1 MRKPNI
7 HGGGSKTNLNG
18 LSFEGRTDFIE
29 SLKNN
34 KDFKVV
40 KSGFLSEW
48 TEVKSEII
56 YKGQNFGFY
65 TEKHDFY
72 NFLESESV
80 DWRKLVSKKYLPDG
94 AFMNTV
100 NNKIY
105 IIEKKFQSSGG
116 SVDEK
121 LQTCDFKKK
130 IYEKLTAELNE
141 FNSVE
146 YYYLLNS
153 WFKQKQYD
161 DVKKYIDSVGC
172 KYFIEQIDLKDLG
185 IV

>member
-7 HGGGSKTNLNG
+7 YGGGSKTNLNG

-40 KSGFLSEW
+40 KSGFLSE
-48 TEVKSEII
+48 II
-56 YKGQNFGFY
+56 YKGQSFGFY

-72 NFLESESV
+72 KFLDSKSV

-94 AFMNTV
+94 VFMNKV

-105 IIEKKFQSSGG
+105 IIEKKFQSIGG

-130 IYEKLTAELNE
+130 IYENLIAPLNDFTAI
-141 FNSVE
+141 E
-146 YYYLLNS
+146 YYYLLNE
-153 WFKQKQYD
+153 WFQHKQYD
-161 DVKKYIDSVGC
+161 DVKKYINSVGC

>member
-18 LSFEGRTDFIE
+18 LTFEGRTDFIE

-34 KDFKVV
+34 KDFKVDTEN
-40 KSGFLSEW
+40 SFL
-48 TEVKSEII
+48 SEII
-56 YKGQNFGFY
+56 YKGQSFGFY

-72 NFLESESV
+72 KFLNSKSV
-80 DWRKLVSKKYLPDG
+80 DWEKLVSKKYLPDG
-94 AFMNTV
+94 VFINTV

-105 IIEKKFQSSGG
+105 IIEKKFQSGGG

-130 IYEKLTAELNE
+130 IYEQLTAELNE

-161 DVKKYIDSVGC
+161 DVKEYIDSVGC

>member
-18 LSFEGRTDFIE
+18 LTFEGRTDFIE

-34 KDFKVV
+34 KDFKVDTEN
-40 KSGFLSEW
+40 SFL
-48 TEVKSEII
+48 SEII
-56 YKGQNFGFY
+56 YKGQSFGFY

-72 NFLESESV
+72 KFLNSKSV
-80 DWRKLVSKKYLPDG
+80 DWEKLVSKKYLPDG
-94 AFMNTV
+94 VFINTV

-105 IIEKKFQSSGG
+105 IIEKKFQSGGG

-130 IYEKLTAELNE
+130 IYEQLTAELNE
-141 FNSVE
+141 FKSVE

-161 DVKKYIDSVGC
+161 DVKEYIDSVGC